1 MSTESA
7 PGTAGVRSGLG
18 GPQLSDDA
26 MRAFE
31 ADAKIALLATR
42 TPSGQPH
49 VSLITSLHARTPR
62 ELMFGQFCEG
72 LSKQHLRVEPRAGVL
87 VMTSDWR
94 IWRAT
99 ARWTAASQHGE
110 DYERY
115 NKKPMFRYNAY
126 FGVHTVHYLDVVE
139 AGDVE
144 RATARDLALGALK
157 GWLGR
162 ALLRGGGSERI
173 LSAWAVRHIGRPTT
187 LAFVALVRADGFP
200 WIVPLVPTKPVGTQR
215 LALWPAPHHAELAGL
230 EPGTV
235 VACFFLNLAMESVLV
250 RGRLSAW
257 HRSLGAPVGLLDIEE
272 VYNSMPPKHGR
283 IYPLEPVQAVRLDG
297 DGRDHE

>member
-1 MSTESA
+1 MNAESA
-7 PGTAGVRSGLG
+7 SSPQGVCPVSGR
-18 GPQLSDDA
+18 PQLTEEGV
-26 MRAFE
+26 RAFE
-31 ADAKIALLATR
+31 ADAKIALLATQ
-42 TPSGQPH
+42 TPMGHPH
-49 VSLITSLHARTPR
+49 VTLITSLQARTPR

-87 VMTSDWR
+87 VMTSDRR
-94 IWRAT
+94 IWRVR
-99 ARWTAASQHGE
+99 ARWTGATQHGN

-144 RATARDLALGALK
+144 RTATRSLLLGALK
-157 GWLGR
+157 GRLGR
-162 ALLRGGGSERI
+162 VLLRGGADKRI
-173 LSAWAVRHIGRPTT
+173 LSPWAVRHIGRPTT
-187 LAFVALVRADGFP
+187 LTFVAFVRPDGFP
-200 WIVPLVPTKPVGTQR
+200 WIVPPVPTQPAGTRR
-215 LALWPAPHHAELAGL
+215 LALWPAPHQAELAGL

-235 VACFFLNLAMESVLV
+235 VACFALNLAMESVLV

-257 HRSLGAPVGLLDIEE
+257 HRVLGARAGLLDIEE

-283 IYPLEPVQAVRLDG
+283 IYPLEPLQPVTPEGNPR
-297 DGRDHE
+297 EST